1 VIMIQQYLTAIWQ
14 LSLEAAPWLLLGL
27 IIGGLFKSLVPQ
39 AFLQRHLTRPG
50 LSSIIKAAIL
60 GMPLP
65 LCSCGVIPA
74 AMGLRQAGASKPATS
89 SFLVATPETGVDSI
103 SVTYAMMGPVMA
115 VIRPVAALI
124 SAVITGVLV
133 LLFGDE
139 KQPVSERPVASSCC
153 GGGDDGPQ
161 QAPPAWYH
169 QAIDGIVYALTDLY
183 QSILKWL
190 IIGIALAA
198 LIEAFVPHD
207 WLIRWGDSWL
217 VMILMLFVGIPM
229 YVCATGSTPIAAGFL
244 LAGISPGAV
253 LVFLL
258 AGPATNMAT
267 LGVIRDQMGGRTMW
281 LYLAGIISCSLVL
294 GLLVNLLF
302 TSEQVTGSASHAHNI
317 LPWFIEVLCV
327 LVLVLLALWPLM
339 RRRPPATS
347 CCEGENNE
355 A

>member
-1 VIMIQQYLTAIWQ
+1 MIQYLSAVWE

-50 LSSIIKAAIL
+50 MSSVIKAAVL

-115 VIRPVAALI
+115 IIRPVAALI
-124 SAVITGVLV
+124 SAIVTGLLV
-133 LLFGDE
+133 LLFGDD
-139 KQPVSERPVASSCC
+139 QTQTVASRSDNNCC
-153 GGGDDGPQ
+153 AADEKPNDIK
-161 QAPPAWYH
+161 PAQSWFEK
-169 QAIDGIVYALTDLY
+169 ARSGVWYALTDLY

-190 IIGIALAA
+190 IVGILLAA

-207 WLIRWGDSWL
+207 WLIQWGDSWV

-229 YVCATGSTPIAAGFL
+229 YVCATGSTPIAASFL
-244 LAGISPGAV
+244 MAGISPGAV

-267 LGVIRDQMGGRTMW
+267 LGVIRDHMGSRTMW
-281 LYLAGIISCSLVL
+281 LYLAGIISCALLL
-294 GLLVNLLF
+294 GLLVNVF
-302 TSEQVTGSASHAHNI
+302 FSGTQISISTEHAHNI
-317 LPWFIEVLCV
+317 LPGWVEVLS
-327 LVLVLLALWPLM
+327 VLVLLLLALLPFWPSKQ
-339 RRRPPATS
+339 PTTTG
-347 CCEGENNE
+347 CCGSKES
-355 A
+355 

>member
-139 KQPVSERPVASSCC
+139 KQPVSDRPVASSCC

-161 QAPPAWYH
+161 QAPPAWYR

-207 WLIRWGDSWL
+207 WLISWGDSWL
-217 VMILMLFVGIPM
+217 VMVLMLFVGIPM

-244 LAGISPGAV
+244 MAGI
-253 LVFLL
+253 
-258 AGPATNMAT
+258 
-267 LGVIRDQMGGRTMW
+267 
-281 LYLAGIISCSLVL
+281 
-294 GLLVNLLF
+294 
-302 TSEQVTGSASHAHNI
+302 
-317 LPWFIEVLCV
+317 
-327 LVLVLLALWPLM
+327 
-339 RRRPPATS
+339 
-347 CCEGENNE
+347 
-355 A
+355 